1 MLTGAE
7 DIIVLS
13 RPSSISCATSHKTC
27 QQLPYNKRHPILGCL
42 LMRDPWVLPAKP
54 DIPPTAAPPEAS
66 YRRPEDIIVLSRS
79 PRIPCTTSHKT
90 CHKLYDKRHPILGCL
105 LMRDPWV
112 WPDNPAYP
120 PWPHLQKLHTEGQR
134 TLLFYLA
141 HPGYHALL
149 HIKHATNS
157 MTEGTPYRVPSGQ
170 DPWVWP
176 DNPAY
181 PPWPHLRYP
190 LTSKDEDPNKKTY

>member
-13 RPSSISCATSHKTC
+13 RSSSISCATSHKTC

-79 PRIPCTTSHKT
+79 HRIPCTTSHKA

-120 PWPHLQKLHTEGQR
+120 PWPHLRYPFISTDEDPNKKILARQSCSRVRR

-141 HPGYHALL
+141 HPEYHEGYLCGA
-149 HIKHATNS
+149 
-157 MTEGTPYRVPSGQ
+157 VP
-170 DPWVWP
+170 PCTTK
-176 DNPAY
+176 NT
-181 PPWPHLRYP
+181 L
-190 LTSKDEDPNKKTY
+190 K